1 MKDNPI
7 EIVSQ
12 LPIQF
17 VVIDFITD
25 IIQASIKKNIA
36 PVIMYVGT
44 GKVILTLEMY
54 VARDWMLPVR

>member
-1 MKDNPI
+1 MKDTPI

-25 IIQASIKKNIA
+25 IIQANIKKNIA

>member
-1 MKDNPI
+1 MKDTPI

-25 IIQASIKKNIA
+25 IIQANIKKNIA

-54 VARDWMLPVR
+54 VARDWMLPVW